1 MELTVKGQFLRDLSS
16 YKNKTLLKEV
26 FVAVKRMEAA
36 RDITA
41 IKNLKKL
48 KDYKFLYRV
57 KISTTYRIGL
67 KIQGEKIWL
76 VRFGH
81 RNNFYKEFP

>member
-26 FVAVKRMEAA
+26 FAAVKRIE
-36 RDITA
+36 TA
-41 IKNLKKL
+41 NDLTGIKNLKKL
-48 KDYKFLYRV
+48 KDYKFLYRI

-67 KIQGEKIWL
+67 KIQGDKIYL
-76 VRFGH
+76 ARFGH
-81 RNNFYKEFP
+81 RSTFYKEFP